1 MTAARRTTAAIMHR
15 IFFSRSLAE
24 WNKRIPKNHIVFGML
39 FESIGNSAS
48 FFRNNILRWTIR
60 CIGIH
65 ICRQWEK
72 SIPNNRRNHQ
82 KQFQTENN
90 TFLIF
95 VLLFAFS
102 VVLEYV
108 RNCFRERA
116 KKTTSKRVVTNLI
129 SCNFTNVYSP
139 SLSHSTGTAVT
150 IPVFLAFT
158 HTKRKKKERFLLL
171 WAIAFIEKFINT
183 FKQSRCDE
191 LHTLDRRVKKEW
203 IETEWICMFCE
214 KFEFR
219 T

>member
-95 VLLFAFS
+95 ALLFAFS

-116 KKTTSKRVVTNLI
+116 KKNNFKTSRNQFDFLQFYKCIFSVSFSLDGH
-129 SCNFTNVYSP
+129 SCDDTSFFSIH
-139 SLSHSTGTAVT
+139 SHKA
-150 IPVFLAFT
+150 
-158 HTKRKKKERFLLL
+158 KEKKNDFCFYEPLRLL
-171 WAIAFIEKFINT
+171 KN
-183 FKQSRCDE
+183 S
-191 LHTLDRRVKKEW
+191 
-203 IETEWICMFCE
+203 
-214 KFEFR
+214 
-219 T
+219 